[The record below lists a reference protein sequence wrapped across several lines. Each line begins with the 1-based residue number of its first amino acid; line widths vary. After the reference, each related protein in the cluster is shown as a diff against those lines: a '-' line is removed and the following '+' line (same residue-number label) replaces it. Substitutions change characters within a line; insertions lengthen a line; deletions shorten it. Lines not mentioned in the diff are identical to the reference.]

1 MVDGVSGVK
10 KGFDGSFLPSTINYQ
25 PSTVS
30 DYITLLKPG
39 VMSLVVFTGGA
50 GMLVAPGHI
59 NLFQQFMT
67 LLCIAMA
74 SGAGAAMNMWFDRD
88 IDAIMKRTQKRPIP
102 AGRVQ
107 PEDALALGLFLS
119 AISVM
124 LMGLALNWVAGL
136 LLAFAI
142 FFYVVIYTMWLK
154 RRTPQNI
161 VIGGAA
167 GAFPPM
173 IGWAAVTGDITLQS
187 ALLFMII
194 FLWTPPHFWALALY
208 RSGDYAKAGVPM
220 MPVVVGD
227 ASTKRQMVAYTWLLS
242 LCSLALPTLGM
253 SGWIYALCAAVLS
266 VVFLYHVYKVQAD
279 TSDLWAKKTFGFSI
293 LYLFVLFSTLVVD
306 AMLLQNTM
314 FPN

>member
-1 MVDGVSGVK
+1 MTTHVV
-10 KGFDGSFLPSTINYQ
+10 LPQSPMPDVQ
-25 PSTVS
+25 AFSTVG

-59 NLFQQFMT
+59 NLLQQFMT

-88 IDAIMKRTQKRPIP
+88 IDAIMKRTQKRPVP
-102 AGRVQ
+102 AGRVA
-107 PEDALALGLFLS
+107 PEDALAFGLFLS
-119 AISVM
+119 AASVM
-124 LMGLALNWVAGL
+124 LMSLALNWVAAA

-154 RRTPQNI
+154 RLTPQNI

-187 ALLFMII
+187 ILLFMII

-208 RSGDYAKAGVPM
+208 RSGDYEKAGVPM
-220 MPVVVGD
+220 MPVVAGSE
-227 ASTKRQMVAYTWLLS
+227 STKRQMGFYTCLLTICCLS
-242 LCSLALPTLGM
+242 LPFLGM
-253 SGWIYALCAAVLS
+253 AGVLYAGCATVLS
-266 VVFLYHVYKVQAD
+266 VVFLYHIYKVVGD
-279 TSDLWAKKTFGFSI
+279 TSDKWAKKTFGFSI
-293 LYLFVLFSTLVVD
+293 LYLFMLFTVLVLD
-306 AMLLQNTM
+306 AAFVQSG
-314 FPN
+314 F